1 MTAVTTLALA
11 VTGRR
16 VFLTPA
22 RASLAVAGTV
32 VNATV
37 VLTTLN
43 VTAASLVIALP
54 ATSLTAVALAFAA
67 LALRSG
73 GALPAGSS
81 AQMSV
86 AQTSALAA
94 GQLSPLAY
102 VCPATAVTASACG
115 ALFTV
120 SACGA
125 LFTVLVCGV
134 LTGSR
139 FAVAVGGGWL
149 AVRDRTLAR
158 LVVVQSQRGAGA
170 VRRLRSGTSRV
181 AALSS
186 GAVGGAVP
194 GGGHLGTLEESLELF
209 QVLHAFLHQLQALP
223 RLAVTC
229 NGKQISHVTFNAHQP
244 CRL

>member
-1 MTAVTTLALA
+1 MTAVTTPALA

-16 VFLTPA
+16 LFLTPA

-32 VNATV
+32 VSATV

-43 VTAASLVIALP
+43 VTVTSVVVALP
-54 ATSLTAVALAFAA
+54 DTSLTAVALAFGA

-73 GALPAGSS
+73 GALPAGAS

-86 AQTSALAA
+86 AQASALAA

-102 VCPATAVTASACG
+102 VCPATAITASARGELVAVLVCG
-115 ALFTV
+115 ALF
-120 SACGA
+120 A
-125 LFTVLVCGV
+125 VLVCGV

-139 FAVAVGGGWL
+139 FAMAVGGGWL
-149 AVRDRTLAR
+149 AVRDRTPAR
-158 LVVVQSQRGAGA
+158 LVVVRSQRGAGA

-181 AALSS
+181 AAPSS
-186 GAVGGAVP
+186 GAVGGAVS
-194 GGGHLGTLEESLELF
+194 GGGHLGTLEESLELL

-223 RLAVTC
+223 RPAVTC
-229 NGKQISHVTFNAHQP
+229 NGKQASHVTFNAH
-244 CRL
+244 